1 MPQMNGLQ
9 QLLLMANQS
18 QLNQTIP
25 MNWYSFTSGN
35 VTYRILY
42 NCRGSQHNPNTIT
55 TIISIFITCSKSPN
69 EMKSSVGQEEYKESN
84 ANHSCATIR
93 GKIRTK
99 VKLPK
104 DIKVQLS
111 IQIMQEVST
120 FAYLF
125 LVLQQSDISR
135 ILSIARCPSTPET
148 YGHLYVN
155 EADDAKG
162 NQILDKNERVTICL
176 QLTIRK
182 IHIATKRC
190 CHIIY
195 SLIISY
201 GLYQTK

>member
-55 TIISIFITCSKSPN
+55 TIISIFITCNKSPN
-69 EMKSSVGQEEYKESN
+69 EMKSSLGQENS
-84 ANHSCATIR
+84 
-93 GKIRTK
+93 RTN

-182 IHIATKRC
+182 IHIVTKRC

-201 GLYQTK
+201 GLKQTK